1 MWKEMMQEALSKRP
15 LFFWVLFLVMG
26 TACGKLYFN
35 NFQEYLSLYLI
46 FIITGLIFLLTLILY
61 RRFPEYFYT
70 GALVFF
76 FFLGLFNFQRAI
88 FLPPGD
94 ISNFA
99 GSQVALE
106 GIVWEEP
113 LIDKNRTVFD
123 LKVLD
128 INDSSIQERTTG
140 KVRVTLYGQGELD
153 YGDRVELRGDLKVP
167 PGERNPGGF
176 DYGFHLL
183 TRGVTATMQV
193 RDFHQVEV
201 LSVGEGNWF
210 ISQSLTLKNQILDII
225 EKNLPSEEGSLLA
238 GIILGAREELSP
250 RLEESF
256 RRAGMAHVLAVSGLH
271 IGLIALL
278 LLQLFRLFK
287 IKQDFSWLLIL
298 ILIFI
303 YLSVIGFKPSA
314 LRAALMLS
322 LGAGAFLVKKDKD
335 PLTALALAALIILIV
350 KPLWLF
356 TISFQMS
363 FMAVL
368 SIITLTPFL
377 EEKMSLLPSLL
388 KKIISVTLAAQLGI
402 LPLTAYY
409 FFEISLMAL
418 LANILVLPFLGII
431 IGLGFLSILSTL
443 IITYAGF
450 FFFEINRLFLSYIIW
465 TAEALSGIPGAY
477 VMVNPPRPLTIFFYY
492 FFILVLLPNSS
503 IIISQGKEVKTR
515 VRHKT
520 GKKNYSLLVGGMVLA
535 VLLIWLPAFQGQ
547 PSLEAVFLDVG
558 QGDSIFIRTFSGKN
572 ILIDGGGRPAYVYEE
587 EYGQDFIG
595 ERVVVPFLRHQ
606 GVRKLDLVIISHPH
620 EDHYGGLIPVIE
632 QFPVDLIIAS
642 PAESDFFLYQNLM
655 DLIAEK
661 EIPLM
666 YFRTGDSIAGN
677 NLVMDFYNPPERL
690 FSGTSSDLNN
700 NSLVFKLTAGEV
712 DFLFTGDAEYPAENY
727 MLESNYDLSS
737 HILKVGHH
745 GSSSSSGENFLEAVN
760 PEIAVIQVGENPFG
774 HPSFQTLESLEQRE
788 VSAYRMDR
796 DGAVT
801 VTTDG
806 DKIWV
811 ESFLSE

>member
-15 LFFWVLFLVMG
+15 LFFWVFFLVMG

-61 RRFPEYFYT
+61 RRFPEYLYT

-745 GSSSSSGENFLEAVN
+745 GSSSSSGEKFLEAVN

-788 VSAYRMDR
+788 VSAYRMDW